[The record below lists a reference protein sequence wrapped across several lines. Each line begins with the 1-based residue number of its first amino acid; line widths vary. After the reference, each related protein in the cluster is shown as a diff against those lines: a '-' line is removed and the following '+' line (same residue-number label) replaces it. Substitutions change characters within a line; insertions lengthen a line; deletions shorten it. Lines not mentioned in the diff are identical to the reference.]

1 MLQISK
7 LEELWFCV
15 PKIYEVA
22 YNFIFIGIF
31 LIMLEIDAPL
41 NFMSMLRFGNGTHQV
56 LENALNDSISAVL
69 KNAPQNLFNN

>member
-7 LEELWFCV
+7 LEELWFCA

-22 YNFIFIGIF
+22 YNLIFIGIF

-41 NFMSMLRFGNGTHQV
+41 NFMSMLRFGNMVPTKFSKT
-56 LENALNDSISAVL
+56 L
-69 KNAPQNLFNN
+69 